1 METHDT
7 HSLDE
12 TIALG
17 RQFADRLAAGD
28 RVGLTGQLGAGKTQF
43 VRGVALGL
51 GLDDGRMV
59 HSPTFVIAQEYPG
72 RVPIYHLDAYRL
84 TDPVAELLD
93 LGISEMLADGVVLLE
108 WADRAGDLLG
118 AGAWRVEIEIIGPTD
133 RRFVL
138 ARTDR
143 LSRDG

>member
-7 HSLDE
+7 HNLDE

-17 RQFADRLAAGD
+17 RRFAQRLSAGD
-28 RVGLTGQLGAGKTQF
+28 CVGLTGQLGAGKTQF

-51 GLDDGRMV
+51 GVDDGRMV

-84 TDPVAELLD
+84 ADPVAELVD
-93 LGISEMLADGVVLLE
+93 LGLAEMLADGVVLLE
-108 WADRAGDLLG
+108 WSDRAEDLLG
-118 AGAWRVEIEIIGPTD
+118 ANAWRVAIEITGPTD
-133 RRFVL
+133 RRLVFS
-138 ARTDR
+138 RTP
-143 LSRDG
+143 

>member
-17 RQFADRLAAGD
+17 RLFADRLAAGD
-28 RVGLTGQLGAGKTQF
+28 CVGLTGQLGAGKTQF

-51 GLDDGRMV
+51 GLDDGRRV

-72 RVPIYHLDAYRL
+72 RLPVYHLDAYRL
-84 TDPVAELLD
+84 TNPVAELLD
-93 LGISEMLADGVVLLE
+93 LGLTEMLADGVVLLE
-108 WADRAGDLLG
+108 WSDRAGDLQPV
-118 AGAWRVEIEIIGPTD
+118 GAWRVEIRVTGETD
-133 RRFVL
+133 RVFVVS
-138 ARTDR
+138 R
-143 LSRDG
+143 LHNRGA